1 MKFTT
6 QLLAA
11 LMSPLRKKRV
21 CNCSEL
27 VRWWHCTLCVPLYV
41 CIYKYIYKNIIK
53 WLSVWKPFNDVLYK
67 AKLVLKTHIFC
78 KIFHFLYRSFIS
90 LCVCACVCIYIY
102 IYIPKC
108 ANIHI
113 ILIPPHQNMSIIF
126 VNIYLNIYFCEYIL
140 EQFGT
145 KLYLKTW
152 YSSKAW

>member
-78 KIFHFLYRSFIS
+78 KIFHFLYRSFVS
-90 LCVCACVCIYIY
+90 LIYILHIYIWYTYIYIWYTYIYIY
-102 IYIPKC
+102 IYIY
-108 ANIHI
+108 
-113 ILIPPHQNMSIIF
+113 IF
-126 VNIYLNIYFCEYIL
+126 IYISAYKWPTTHWL
-140 EQFGT
+140 
-145 KLYLKTW
+145 LK
-152 YSSKAW
+152 SRGRA